1 MSPGVHQFLSLDL
14 PAMLTGTLAAV
25 LCGLLGNF
33 LVLRRQS
40 LLGDAIAHAVLPG
53 LVMGFLLTG
62 SRATLPM
69 FLGAA
74 AAGVLAAVLIEVVRR
89 AARLEAGAAMAVVF
103 ATMFALGVVLIERAA
118 ARGVDLD
125 PDCVLAGQ
133 LERVFWFP
141 PSDWGRLLTWGTLL
155 DLPRE
160 LVTLAGATALAAGLV
175 AAFFKELRLACFDPG
190 LATALGFR
198 APLIHLG
205 LAVAVAVAVVA
216 SFEAVGSILV
226 VAMLVCPAAAA
237 RLLTDRLSS
246 QVWVSVT
253 LAGAAGTLG
262 YLAAT
267 RLPGALGLGA
277 SLSAAGMIA
286 VLAGMILLGAIL
298 LAPRH
303 GVVARRWRTRRL
315 AGEVVRE
322 DLLAALFRAEEA
334 RMHPHFPADPA
345 AVRRAVRAGEVVVEG
360 SPTATPRLTDLGRER
375 ARGLVR
381 AHRLWESYLVSRAG
395 LRPDHAHDPATV
407 LEHVTDPA
415 LARDIEQAT
424 PASGSDPHGRPIPPA

>member
-226 VAMLVCPAAAA
+226 VAMLVCPAAAL
-237 RLLTDRLSS
+237 RLMTDRYNTQVLGGAALGAALGAVGYALAGPVPAALGLTLSLNAAG
-246 QVWVSVT
+246 VIGT
-253 LAGAAGTLG
+253 LGGLTVAGAALFGAMRRPRG
-262 YLAAT
+262 ARPAGSAPA
-267 RLPGALGLGA
+267 PG
-277 SLSAAGMIA
+277 
-286 VLAGMILLGAIL
+286 
-298 LAPRH
+298 
-303 GVVARRWRTRRL
+303 
-315 AGEVVRE
+315 
-322 DLLAALFRAEEA
+322 
-334 RMHPHFPADPA
+334 
-345 AVRRAVRAGEVVVEG
+345 
-360 SPTATPRLTDLGRER
+360 
-375 ARGLVR
+375 
-381 AHRLWESYLVSRAG
+381 
-395 LRPDHAHDPATV
+395 
-407 LEHVTDPA
+407 
-415 LARDIEQAT
+415 
-424 PASGSDPHGRPIPPA
+424 